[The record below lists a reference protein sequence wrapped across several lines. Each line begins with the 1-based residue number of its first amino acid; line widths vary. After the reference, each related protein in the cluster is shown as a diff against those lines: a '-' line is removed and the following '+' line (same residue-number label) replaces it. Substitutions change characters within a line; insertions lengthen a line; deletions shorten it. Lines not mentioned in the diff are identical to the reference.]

1 MASQYYGY
9 NRGTNLSPNAITT
22 GTSTG
27 STDVE
32 VRIDLTKGITR
43 QDAYLILEAVIR
55 YIEDGRSTEI
65 ASI

>member
-9 NRGTNLSPNAITT
+9 SRGTDLSPDAITT
-22 GTSTG
+22 GAATG

-32 VRIDLTKGITR
+32 LRIDLTKAITR
-43 QDAYLILEAVIR
+43 FEAKQIVDAIMR
-55 YIEDGRSTEI
+55 YIEDNRSVEI